1 MHKRGYIKCSRVKK
15 VDEGFHMKVS
25 IASCAAYTAQE
36 ARDALYNV
44 LEPLGGLD
52 WIHAGMT
59 IAIKANL
66 VSYLRPEAAATT
78 HPVLLCELVRMIRSR
93 GASVIIGDSPGGL
106 YNHAYVNRIYS
117 VTGMRDTEAAGA
129 ELNQDFSV
137 KEAQYPE
144 GKAANSFIY
153 TAWLDKADAI
163 INFCKLKTHGMMGMS
178 AAAKNMFGVIPGT
191 TKPEYHYRFP
201 NAEIFSEMIVDLD
214 EYFKPCLSI
223 VDAVIGMEG
232 NGPTAGTPRH
242 IGVIAASQNPHA
254 LDLLCAKLIGI
265 STETVP
271 TLHAAIRRNLCP
283 SRVEELE
290 IIGSFEEFCISDFKL
305 VSGTKNV
312 QFNKD
317 SNSVIKRLTGI
328 AIKNFLASVP
338 KVHSDE
344 CIGCSECARICP
356 AKAIQ
361 MKRKIPVI
369 QRDKCIR
376 CFCCQEFCPKG
387 AMKVHRPFIA
397 RILGN

>member
-1 MHKRGYIKCSRVKK
+1 
-15 VDEGFHMKVS
+15 MKVS
-25 IASCAAYTAQE
+25 IASCATYTAQE
-36 ARDALYNV
+36 AHNALRNI

-52 WIHAGMT
+52 WIQSGMT

-93 GASVIIGDSPGGL
+93 GASVMIGDSPGGL
-106 YNHAYVNRIYS
+106 YNHAYVNRIYTI
-117 VTGMRDTEAAGA
+117 TGMRDTESVGA

-144 GKAANSFIY
+144 GKAATNFVY

-201 NAEIFSEMIVDLD
+201 NAEVFSEMIIDLD

-223 VDAVIGMEG
+223 VDGVIGMEG

-242 IGVIAASQNPHA
+242 IGIIAASTSPHA
-254 LDLLCAKLIGI
+254 LDLVCAKLIGI
-265 STETVP
+265 LPENVP
-271 TLHAAIRRNLCP
+271 TLQSAIRRNLCP

-290 IIGSFEEFCISDFKL
+290 IVGSLDEFCIPDFKL
-305 VSGTKNV
+305 VTGSKNV
-312 QFNKD
+312 QFNID
-317 SNSVIKRLTGI
+317 SQSTIGKLTGN
-328 AIKNFLASVP
+328 ALKRFLASVP
-338 KVHSDE
+338 KVYSDE

-361 MKRKIPVI
+361 MKQKKPVI

-387 AMKVHRPFIA
+387 AMKVHRPFVA
-397 RILGN
+397 RFLGN

>member
-1 MHKRGYIKCSRVKK
+1 MRVSISKCSQ
-15 VDEGFHMKVS
+15 
-25 IASCAAYTAQE
+25 YTAQE
-36 ARDALYNV
+36 AKDALNAV

-52 WIHAGMT
+52 WIQGGMT

-78 HPVLLCELVRMIRSR
+78 HPVLLCELIHMIRGR
-93 GASVIIGDSPGGL
+93 GASVILGDSPGGL
-106 YNHAYVNRIYS
+106 FNHAYVNRIYA

-129 ELNQDFSV
+129 VLNQDFSV
-137 KEAQYPE
+137 KEVHYPE
-144 GKAANSFIY
+144 GKAVTNFVY

-201 NAEIFSEMIVDLD
+201 NAETFSDMIVDLD

-223 VDAVIGMEG
+223 VDAVVGMEG

-242 IGVIAASQNPHA
+242 IGVIAASKNPHA
-254 LDLLCAKLIGI
+254 LDLVCAKLIGI
-265 STETVP
+265 QPQHVP
-271 TLHAAIRRNLCP
+271 TLQAAIQRKLCP
-283 SRVEELE
+283 SRVEDLE
-290 IIGSFEEFCISDFKL
+290 IIGELDPYCISDYKL
-305 VSGTKNV
+305 VSGSKNI

-317 SNSVIKRLTGI
+317 SQSVIGRLTGS
-328 AIKNFLASVP
+328 ALKKFLASVP
-338 KVHSDE
+338 KLNSGE
-344 CIGCSECARICP
+344 CIGCGECFRICP
-356 AKAIQ
+356 ANAIH
-361 MKRKIPVI
+361 MEKKKPVI
-369 QRDKCIR
+369 HREKCIR

-387 AMKVHRPFIA
+387 AMKVYRPLIA